1 MPIKDPVR
9 RNKLRKERGET
20 KYKSKAEDPEGHRK
34 RMERQ
39 RARRDY
45 DKKHGEGSRDGK
57 EIGHTKALS
66 KGGTNKDGVRL
77 VSAKKNRAA
86 GGAMSKPNTKKK

>member
-1 MPIKDPVR
+1 MPIKDPKR
-9 RNKLRKERGET
+9 RNELRRKRGET

-39 RARRDY
+39 RLRRKV
-45 DKKHGEGSRDGK
+45 DKMGVDRSGK
-57 EIGHTKALS
+57 DVGHKKALA
-66 KGGTNKDGVRL
+66 KGGSNSDGWRL
-77 VSAKKNRAA
+77 ESRSENRAK